1 MWSDEKEALKK
12 ELKEMLI
19 TASEWVA
26 VWFGM
31 MVLIINMIF

>member
-26 VWFGM
+26 VWVAM
-31 MVLIINMIF
+31 MMLLINVIF

>member
-1 MWSDEKEALKK
+1 MWSDEKEALKR

-26 VWFGM
+26 VWVGM
-31 MVLIINMIF
+31 MMLLINVIF